1 MMDARRIA
9 LLQQMPLF
17 GGIRADIIEF
27 LLSEC
32 AERRVPC
39 GEFFFREGDAGESM
53 FVLEA
58 GRAEVRK
65 AGRDGSRLLT
75 TLGPG
80 DCLGEMALLD
90 LSGRSASVQAVE
102 DCSGFEIFA
111 ANLYQLYERD
121 VEQFSLIQM
130 NIARELSRRLR
141 AADDRNDPSSDS
153 PGQSPAVG
161 PAGRKARDA
170 DGRS

>member
-1 MMDARRIA
+1 MDARRIA

-17 GGIRADIIEF
+17 GGIRADILEF
-27 LLSEC
+27 LLSGCPEC
-32 AERRVPC
+32 RVPR

-53 FVLEA
+53 FVLVA
-58 GRAEVRK
+58 GRVEVRK
-65 AGRDGSRLLT
+65 EGRDGQQLLS

-80 DCLGEMALLD
+80 DCLGEMALID

-111 ANLYQLYERD
+111 ANLYKLYERD
-121 VEQFSLIQM
+121 VEQFALIQM

-141 AADDRNDPSSDS
+141 AADDHHSEGGGPPRKSRFLRRTGRRRSDANGGS
-153 PGQSPAVG
+153 
-161 PAGRKARDA
+161 
-170 DGRS
+170 

>member
-17 GGIRADIIEF
+17 GGIRADILEF

-32 AERRVPC
+32 AERRVPR
-39 GEFFFREGDAGESM
+39 GEFFFREGDAGESL

-65 AGRDGSRLLT
+65 AGRDGSRLLS

-80 DCLGEMALLD
+80 DCLGEMALID
-90 LSGRSASVQAVE
+90 LSGRSASVQAIE

-121 VEQFSLIQM
+121 VEQFALIQM

-141 AADDRNDPSSDS
+141 AADDHHGERGERA
-153 PGQSPAVG
+153 GQSRFLRRT
-161 PAGRKARDA
+161 GRRRADT